1 MKRLIIA
8 AVALLSLF
16 SATAQNVDFF
26 VKGGIG
32 GSSWNGEDSGGTCP
46 KFSYRIGA
54 GLEKHIKGIWGFET
68 GLYFSSAGVKMDA
81 DSGDTGLA
89 YDLDGTINQL
99 YIEIPLMATITAPFG
114 SRFKLTLAAGPYL
127 AVGVGGKYTASVDL
141 GGGHSVSEKVNTFGS
156 IDDGKDFK
164 SFCYRADGRECHAYT
179 GDGTS
184 NNQRLTAC
192 RFYRSN
198 KLFVIPGV
206 NFTCARDIM
215 CMRGIFMNFRD
226 KRTVWPLRHR
236 GGGNHRHFA

>member
-8 AVALLSLF
+8 AVALLSIF

-99 YIEIPLMATITAPFG
+99 YIEIPLMATITAPLG
-114 SRFKLTLAAGPYL
+114 SRFKLKLAAGPYL
-127 AVGVGGKYTASVDL
+127 AVGVAGNTPLLSTLEAGIPYQRKSTHSEASMTATL
-141 GGGHSVSEKVNTFGS
+141 G
-156 IDDGKDFK
+156 
-164 SFCYRADGRECHAYT
+164 
-179 GDGTS
+179 S
-184 NNQRLTAC
+184 NDST
-192 RFYRSN
+192 
-198 KLFVIPGV
+198 PE
-206 NFTCARDIM
+206 
-215 CMRGIFMNFRD
+215 
-226 KRTVWPLRHR
+226 WH
-236 GGGNHRHFA
+236 

>member
-8 AVALLSLF
+8 AVSLLSIF

-68 GLYFSSAGVKMDA
+68 GSYFSSAGVKMDA

-99 YIEIPLMATITAPFG
+99 YIEIPLMATITAPLG
-114 SRFKLTLAAGPYL
+114 SRFKLKLAAGPYL

-156 IDDGKDFK
+156 IDDGNLGFK
-164 SFCYRADGRECHAYT
+164 RFDTGVALNLNFEVKHIIFGLDTRFGAFKFSRGTDMYGESYTDKILNYT
-179 GDGTS
+179 GQFVVGY
-184 NNQRLTAC
+184 
-192 RFYRSN
+192 RF
-198 KLFVIPGV
+198 
-206 NFTCARDIM
+206 
-215 CMRGIFMNFRD
+215 
-226 KRTVWPLRHR
+226 
-236 GGGNHRHFA
+236 